1 VDAPVAEYWPEFAA
15 NGKAEIPVSYLLSH
29 RAGLPWIDGT
39 MTAAEA
45 FAWDPV
51 IRALERQAPVWEPG
65 TQHGY
70 HAVTYGYLVGEVIRR
85 ITGRSVGTYFLEQI
99 GEPLGL
105 DLWIGLPE
113 SEVPRVAMLQGS
125 LLPEAGNDPEMR
137 ELLLQYAGPDTSVG
151 KALAAPG
158 GAFADSA
165 LWNTPEMWAA
175 EVPAANAVGD
185 ARSVARAYAACIG
198 EVDGLRVLAPDQ
210 LRTATTQLTEG
221 PDVVLMGLDLQ
232 FGLGFLVPSTLL
244 TVGGPH
250 TFGHYGAG
258 GSVGCADPDAE
269 LAFGYV
275 MNRMDTGLAGDTR
288 SYDLM
293 SACFDAIR

>member
-1 VDAPVAEYWPEFAA
+1 
-15 NGKAEIPVSYLLSH
+15 
-29 RAGLPWIDGT
+29 
-39 MTAAEA
+39 
-45 FAWDPV
+45 
-51 IRALERQAPVWEPG
+51 
-65 TQHGY
+65 
-70 HAVTYGYLVGEVIRR
+70 
-85 ITGRSVGTYFLEQI
+85 
-99 GEPLGL
+99 
-105 DLWIGLPE
+105 
-113 SEVPRVAMLQGS
+113 MLQGS
-125 LLPEAGNDPEMR
+125 LLPEAGNDPEVR